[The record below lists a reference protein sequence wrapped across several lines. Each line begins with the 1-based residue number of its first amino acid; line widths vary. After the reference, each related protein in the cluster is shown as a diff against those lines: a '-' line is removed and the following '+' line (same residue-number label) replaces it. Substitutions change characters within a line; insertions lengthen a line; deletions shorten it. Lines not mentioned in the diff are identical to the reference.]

1 MCGEDLQKMI
11 LEEADYPVAL
21 SVPDSWKTRLLQPSK
36 GVLLVTF
43 ACIEEAMLAKMAVR
57 PLMHRS
63 FL

>member
-1 MCGEDLQKMI
+1 MI

-21 SVPDSWKTRLLQPSK
+21 SVPDSWKTHLLQPSK
-36 GVLLVTF
+36 GVLLITF
-43 ACIEEAMLAKMAVR
+43 ACIEEAMFAKMAVC